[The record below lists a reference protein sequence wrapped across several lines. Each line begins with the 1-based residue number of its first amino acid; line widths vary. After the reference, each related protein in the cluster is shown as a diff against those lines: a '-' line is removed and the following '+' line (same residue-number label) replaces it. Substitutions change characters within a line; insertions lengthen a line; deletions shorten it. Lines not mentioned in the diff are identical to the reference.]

1 MPYDHE
7 LAEDMRAL
15 LADRNDVVEKP
26 MFGGRAFMVS
36 GHLAACAGH
45 AGDLLVR
52 VGPEAHGAARKR
64 PGTSDF
70 VMSGRVAK
78 GWVRVDPA
86 TITSDEELAAWILQG
101 VNFATSLP
109 SKRAK
114 Q

>member
-7 LAEDMRAL
+7 LAQDIRAL
-15 LADRNDVVEKP
+15 LAERTDVVEKP

-52 VGPEAHGAARKR
+52 VGPAAHEAARSR
-64 PGTSDF
+64 PGTGDF

-86 TITSDEELAAWILQG
+86 AITSDDELESWILQG
-101 VNFATSLP
+101 VGFATSLP
-109 SKRAK
+109 PKTKK